1 MATFIEVTRSVNNSE
16 TEKVNV
22 NFDHI
27 FAYVPTDNWTHL
39 LGLTPD
45 GSISNIMVVRET
57 VAEIRK
63 RLKKADE

>member
-1 MATFIEVTRSVNNSE
+1 MAKFIEVTRSVNNSE
-16 TEKVNV
+16 TEKVFV

-27 FAYVPTDNWTHL
+27 FAYVSTDNWTRL

-63 RLKKADE
+63 RLRKD